1 MTYLK
6 LSCLLSLPLLSL
18 DCLPLPVLAQTVPSQ
33 SFRPSST
40 SASPSSSSLSLSEA
54 LEKADQ
60 NNPQLLAARGNL
72 PISRAGIAIA
82 GATPNPQIGFQY
94 GFGSVYTAAGNPQ
107 QVQLTQT
114 IELGGKRL
122 ARLGL
127 AKAQY
132 QLAIVQLDAQ
142 RLGVRDQ
149 VRRAYAELAAAEG
162 YAQALE
168 EQTKLVQKLLEI
180 ARKRF
185 EAGAAPEADVLQAK
199 LSRMQL
205 EPQQKQA
212 QNRIQTDRVQLN
224 ALLGQPSQQAI
235 DVKDKSLFD
244 LTVQKTELVPAPDAD
259 FPPVESLL
267 ARAYSRRLDLKTAQ
281 QQQEVARRQLNV
293 TRAQRVPDLQLTAG
307 YVFSTYTNAAQDG
320 PPSLNG
326 SQATG
331 VFVGATVTIPLFYHQ
346 QGEAAQ
352 AQATIDQASKQ
363 VEAQRQQVTADV
375 QTAYRSLVTAAE
387 NVRQYRSQ
395 LLPASREV
403 TALAQESYQVGKT
416 GLASA
421 IVAEQ
426 ADQQV
431 RSGYLDAVTAYQNA
445 YADLEKAVGE
455 PLAF

>member
-1 MTYLK
+1 MTYLR
-6 LSCLLSLPLLSL
+6 LSCLLSLALLSF
-18 DCLPLPVLAQTVPSQ
+18 DCLPLSVLAQSVTP
-33 SFRPSST
+33 PST
-40 SASPSSSSLSLSEA
+40 SANLSASLSLSES
-54 LEKADQ
+54 LEQADQ

-72 PISRAGIAIA
+72 PISRAGITIA
-82 GATPNPQIGFQY
+82 GATPNIQVGFQY
-94 GFGSVYTAAGNPQ
+94 GFGSVYTAGGNPQ

-114 IELGGKRL
+114 VELGGKRS

-127 AKAQY
+127 ANAQY
-132 QLAIVQLDAQ
+132 QLATVQLDAQ

-162 YAQALE
+162 YAKALE

-205 EPQQKQA
+205 EPQQKQV
-212 QNRIQTDRVQLN
+212 QNRIQTDLIQFN
-224 ALLGQPSQQAI
+224 ALLGTPLQQAI

-244 LTVQKTELVPAPDAD
+244 LTVRKTELVPAPDAV
-259 FPPVESLL
+259 FPPVEALL
-267 ARAYSRRLDLKTAQ
+267 TRAYSRRLDLKTSQ
-281 QQQEVARRQLNV
+281 QQQEVARRQLSV
-293 TRAQRVPDLQLTAG
+293 TKAQRVPDLQLTAG
-307 YVFSTYTNAAQDG
+307 YVFSTYTNAQDI
-320 PPSLNG
+320 PSSLNG
-326 SQATG
+326 SQANG
-331 VFVGATVTIPLFYHQ
+331 VFVGATVTVPLFYHQ

-352 AQATIDQASKQ
+352 AQATINQASKQ
-363 VEAQRQQVTADV
+363 VAAQRQQVSADV

-403 TALAQESYQVGKT
+403 AALAQESYQVGKT
-416 GLASA
+416 NLASA

-426 ADQQV
+426 ANQQV